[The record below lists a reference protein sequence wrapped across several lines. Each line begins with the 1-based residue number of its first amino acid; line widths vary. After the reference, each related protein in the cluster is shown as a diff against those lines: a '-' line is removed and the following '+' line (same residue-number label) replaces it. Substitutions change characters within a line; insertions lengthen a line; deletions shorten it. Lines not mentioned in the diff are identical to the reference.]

1 MPPREPRLAASK
13 KHAPIVIPPA
23 LAARMACGDGWS
35 EGVAGSHD
43 PRRERAAGWDR
54 DGALEAMVTI
64 LATVLFGLGWALV
77 ELETPV
83 AGPPG
88 ASLAALQTGTRASVE
103 RAGLPTALDV
113 PDVYAPAATARPAR
127 AFVAGPG
134 TALASHPA
142 VAAPAAEGRAW
153 QADRWLRSTR

>member
-1 MPPREPRLAASK
+1 
-13 KHAPIVIPPA
+13 
-23 LAARMACGDGWS
+23 MACGDGWS

-77 ELETPV
+77 ELETP
-83 AGPPG
+83 AARLAPGGP
-88 ASLAALQTGTRASVE
+88 ATGTRASVE